1 MKAHEVND
9 YTSNLKELDYELS
22 RACIKV
28 NELNKTLEQKN
39 QDARLGENMIL
50 ERENE
55 LMRMRDTNGLLM
67 HEKEDLT
74 RRAEY

>member
-39 QDARLGENMIL
+39 
-50 ERENE
+50 
-55 LMRMRDTNGLLM
+55 
-67 HEKEDLT
+67 
-74 RRAEY
+74 